1 MKLAEALVRRA
12 DLQRRLVQLKSRAV
26 DSARIQEGDQT
37 EEEPTELLAEFDRVS
52 SDLEKLIE
60 RINVQNLK
68 TEVSTGLTITAALA
82 HRDSLNQRHSMRIDL
97 ADAAARRADRSTR
110 SEIKYVATI
119 SVRDLRQQIDEIAV
133 EIRELDN
140 RIQQTNW
147 TTELE

>member
-26 DSARIQEGDQT
+26 DSARIQEGDNA
-37 EEEPTELLAEFDRVS
+37 EEDPTALLEEFDRVS
-52 SDLEKLIE
+52 ADLEELIA
-60 RINVQNLK
+60 RINLQNLN
-68 TEVSTGLTITAALA
+68 TEVTAGLTITAALA
-82 HRDSLNQRHSMRIDL
+82 HRDSLNQRHAMRVDL
-97 ADAAARRADRSTR
+97 ADAATRRADRQTR
-110 SEIKYVATI
+110 SEIKFVATI
-119 SVRDLRQQIDEIAV
+119 SVRDLRKQIDDIAV